1 MKTNYFFMIASG
13 GILAGMISV
22 FVYNKTIK
30 PRDPLA
36 VSYNP
41 YTSGIYASG
50 IIESHQKIGS
60 NINMFPAVPGPI
72 TNIYVRDGQSVKV
85 GDPIFKVDSTT
96 QEGLAAESAALAQA
110 AKVNLVSLEDQYSKL
125 FKAYSLNP
133 KSVSKNS
140 LDNAKNAVIAASQNV
155 KAAEGQ
161 AAADAATL
169 KKCTVYSPIDGV
181 VLRMLA
187 AVGDYASG
195 DVGTFDPYTQGFLP
209 VVSLGEDTPYLQ
221 VRVYVDELLTPQLP
235 QPNALEATLFVRGM
249 NNKSIPLSFE
259 YIQPS
264 TIPNIELSDNRN
276 ERVDVRVLPIVFR
289 FERPK
294 DITVYPGQL
303 VDVYIKVKP

>member
-22 FVYNKTIK
+22 FVYNKHIK
-30 PRDPLA
+30 PRDPLS

-41 YTSGIYASG
+41 YHAGVYASG
-50 IIESHQKIGS
+50 IVESYQKIGS
-60 NINMFPAVPGPI
+60 NINIFPSVPG
-72 TNIYVRDGQSVKV
+72 TVKQVYVRDGQKIKE
-85 GDPIFKVDSTT
+85 GDPLFRVDTTT
-96 QEGLAAESAALAQA
+96 QEAVASQSAYQA
-110 AKVNLVSLEDQYSKL
+110 KVAKVNLVNAEDQYSKL

-140 LDNAKNAVIAASQNV
+140 LDNAKNAVIAASESL
-155 KAAEGQ
+155 KAAESQ

-169 KKCTVYSPIDGV
+169 AKCTVYSPIDGV
-181 VLRMLA
+181 VLRVMA

-209 VVSLGEDTPYLQ
+209 VVTVGEETQYLQ

-235 QPNALEATLFVRGM
+235 QAEALEAMLFVRGM

-264 TIPNIELSDNRN
+264 TIPNIQLSDNRN

-289 FERPK
+289 FDRPK
-294 DITVYPGQL
+294 DITLYPGQL
-303 VDVYIKVKP
+303 VDVYIKVKA